1 MGYYYDHV
9 DRKWEPIDHDRRLTG
24 KQKQRLSRRK
34 HLIVD
39 LLTEINKGQNSVTAL
54 YAGLL
59 ARALVKTDE
68 LLMREYGETVIKV
81 ASENKAESRVQLS

>member
-39 LLTEINKGQNSVTAL
+39 LLTEINTGQNSVTAL